1 MTTDEEYL
9 DNLLKSMEENPN
21 NANSD
26 RMNLNDINL
35 NDVGLD
41 DVSLDDIN
49 LDDISLDD
57 ANLNDIRL
65 DDMHLEEPGSDDVN
79 LDDIISDDIIS
90 DDIISDEITSDE
102 AVNDSENTAA
112 SDSGIHEAESAE
124 DDDWNSS
131 LDELLSAADGAGPE
145 QADRYDESDSA
156 DVTQIID
163 GMKGFDE
170 DLDEI
175 SELLKKSDNNEL
187 INDTVVMG
195 ENEQDDIQALL
206 DNIEEPVS
214 ETKEKKGKNKKKN
227 RFSKKRKKLKTDK
240 EINPEEAAEENQNEW
255 DAISP
260 EGEDVN
266 NANQDILSG
275 EAKKTGF
282 FKRAFDYLLR
292 EEEEPEAGNSGD
304 ENSEILKELETEDK
318 ADTKKKKKND
328 KKKKDK
334 KKKEKSNAAEP
345 ENDDENV
352 EEAKNKKGKKQKN
365 KKEKIK
371 PEKVK
376 PEKVKGDRILSTKAL
391 AVLIAFCATII
402 AAIVSL
408 SSFLPDYSDKKN
420 AREAFYT
427 GDYKEVYQLLYDK
440 NLNESDA
447 LLFNRAGIVLQLQ
460 SKLDAYDF
468 YKKSGNEAE
477 ALDELLQGVIRYTEL
492 TGGDTYGASEE
503 LYYIYQTILTHLIQD
518 YGISEEEA
526 FEINTYDDNTYS
538 KKIYSVVNGTE
549 FVKPGEENGKQNEP
563 EEPQDVL
570 PEEEDIIQ
578 MEIVS
583 EGA

>member
-21 NANSD
+21 NTNSD

-35 NDVGLD
+35 NGVGLD

-49 LDDISLDD
+49 L
-57 ANLNDIRL
+57 
-65 DDMHLEEPGSDDVN
+65 
-79 LDDIISDDIIS
+79 DDIIS

-112 SDSGIHEAESAE
+112 SDSGIHEAEPVE

-131 LDELLSAADGAGPE
+131 LDELLSAADGVGPE
-145 QADRYDESDSA
+145 QPDRYDESESDSA

-187 INDTVVMG
+187 INDTAVMG

-227 RFSKKRKKLKTDK
+227 RFSKKRKKLKTNK

-255 DAISP
+255 DAISL

-266 NANQDILSG
+266 NTNQDILSG

-304 ENSEILKELETEDK
+304 ENSEILKELEAEDK
-318 ADTKKKKKND
+318 ADTKKKKND

-334 KKKEKSNAAEP
+334 KKKGKSNAAEP

-371 PEKVK
+371 TEKVK
-376 PEKVKGDRILSTKAL
+376 AEKVKGDRILSTKAL

-402 AAIVSL
+402 AAIVSF

-468 YKKSGNEAE
+468 YKKSGNEEE
-477 ALDELLQGVIRYTEL
+477 ALNELLQGVIRYTEL

-503 LYYIYQTILTHLIQD
+503 LYYIYQTILTHLIQE

-549 FVKPGEENGKQNEP
+549 FVKPGEENEKQNEP